1 MSIIERA
8 AELLRS
14 GIDGPMRQPASSR
27 RTEGPGRGS
36 IEQAAADIAARLPPT
51 PSAAK
56 EPSLDRR
63 DRHAGA
69 VAVAGHQV
77 KVDRERLHAMGMI
90 TPEAGRT
97 PVAESFRR
105 IKRQIL
111 ANIASPNP
119 DGPPANLV
127 MVTSAQEGEGKSY
140 CAINLAISMAL
151 EVERTVLLV
160 DADVAKASIPRAF
173 GLQAEKGLMELLLDS
188 RLDLA
193 EVLWKTDIGSLTL
206 LPAGS
211 AHKQATELL
220 ASDAVRRL
228 LRDMAERYPDRIVLF
243 DSPPLLAASESGAL
257 ASQVGQ
263 IVVVVE
269 SGRTS
274 EATLKDALGR
284 VDASKVAGL
293 ILNKVDGLRL
303 DYGYDAY
310 G

>member
-14 GIDGPMRQPASSR
+14 GTEGPTRQPAPGGQAL
-27 RTEGPGRGS
+27 EPGRGS
-36 IEQAAADIAARLPPT
+36 IERAAVDIVSRRPAS
-51 PSAAK
+51 PSAEA
-56 EPSLDRR
+56 EPRLAAGDRP
-63 DRHAGA
+63 RHAVQGT
-69 VAVAGHQV
+69 GRLI
-77 KVDRERLHAMGMI
+77 KVDRDRLHTLGMI

-97 PVAESFRR
+97 PIAESFRR

-111 ANIASPNP
+111 SNIASPKP

-127 MVTSAQEGEGKSY
+127 MVTSALEGEGKSF

-151 EVERTVLLV
+151 EVDRTVLLV
-160 DADVAKASIPRAF
+160 DADMAKASIPRVF
-173 GLQAEKGLMELLLDS
+173 GLESEKGLMELLLDP

-193 EVLWKTDIGSLTL
+193 DVLWKTDIGSLAL
-206 LPAGS
+206 LPAGT

-228 LRDMAERYPDRIVLF
+228 LRDMAERFTDRIVLF

-274 EATLKDALGR
+274 EAALKDALGR
-284 VDASKVAGL
+284 VDVSKVAGL
-293 ILNKVDGLRL
+293 ILNKIEGPRL

>member
-8 AELLRS
+8 AELLRA
-14 GIDGPMRQPASSR
+14 GTEAPRGQPAPS
-27 RTEGPGRGS
+27 GPSRGS
-36 IEQAAADIAARLPPT
+36 IERAAADIASRRPPV
-51 PSAAK
+51 PPA
-56 EPSLDRR
+56 EVGPSLRAEDRSKHAIPSTGRQIEVDR
-63 DRHAGA
+63 DRLRALGI
-69 VAVAGHQV
+69 
-77 KVDRERLHAMGMI
+77 I

-97 PVAESFRR
+97 PIAESFRR

-111 ANIASPNP
+111 ANIASPKP

-127 MVTSAQEGEGKSY
+127 MVTSALEGEGKSF

-151 EVERTVLLV
+151 EVDRTVLLV
-160 DADVAKASIPRAF
+160 DADMAKSSIPRVF
-173 GLQAEKGLMELLLDS
+173 GLEAEKGLMELLLDS

-193 EVLWKTDIGSLTL
+193 DVLWKTDIGSLTL
-206 LPAGS
+206 LPAGT

-228 LRDMAERYPDRIVLF
+228 LRDIAERYPDRIVLF

-257 ASQVGQ
+257 GSQVGQ

-274 EATLKDALGR
+274 EAALKDALGR
-284 VDASKVAGL
+284 VDAGKIAGL
-293 ILNKVDGLRL
+293 ILNKVEGLRL
-303 DYGYDAY
+303 DYGYDTY